1 MPYFQAGIEYAW
13 IDVLPER
20 FCVEEKDSA
29 KLCVDAERFWQNC
42 SIKNISAW
50 RRLKKSSFHLHFLK
64 LTEFWTTITSCLR
77 ICKLLCT
84 ENLDTSKIVE
94 IKMTEPRLMI
104 LPCLWPMTWH
114 FATLKTSYLV
124 PRSICG
130 MPKIMSA
137 APQTRSEVSKL
148 TNSFRM
154 SIILIE
160 TTSKVTLQKNLTVNL
175 ADRNLPIII
184 QGRDETFTQIL
195 RKSPKCRP
203 GNSF

>member
-1 MPYFQAGIEYAW
+1 
-13 IDVLPER
+13 
-20 FCVEEKDSA
+20 
-29 KLCVDAERFWQNC
+29 
-42 SIKNISAW
+42 
-50 RRLKKSSFHLHFLK
+50 
-64 LTEFWTTITSCLR
+64 
-77 ICKLLCT
+77 
-84 ENLDTSKIVE
+84 
-94 IKMTEPRLMI
+94 
-104 LPCLWPMTWH
+104 
-114 FATLKTSYLV
+114 
-124 PRSICG
+124 

-195 RKSPKCRP
+195 RKLPKCRP